1 MLSSSINLQWPPF
14 IQRAA
19 SDILTDY
26 GPFVFGN
33 RPVRTRMPGGVG
45 AGGGKPPGYPITPST
60 GVNLWGESPLPLY
73 MNPVN
78 VSTLT
83 QVLAKGKGGT
93 ARNRPKEAGAQS
105 CEPTNRNSIQGP
117 VSGLVSTT

>member
-33 RPVRTRMPGGVG
+33 RPVRTRTPGGVG
-45 AGGGKPPGYPITPST
+45 AGGENPPATRLG
-60 GVNLWGESPLPLY
+60 NL
-73 MNPVN
+73 
-78 VSTLT
+78 LT
-83 QVLAKGKGGT
+83 DKFLHHNLCYVYWMC
-93 ARNRPKEAGAQS
+93 EADVGF
-105 CEPTNRNSIQGP
+105 TFYQGCIDSNNLSSY
-117 VSGLVSTT
+117 VAH

>member
-33 RPVRTRMPGGVG
+33 RPVRTRTPGGVG
-45 AGGGKPPGYPITPST
+45 AGGEKPPATRLCGAWFNRFKYSDLLIHVVDKHVEIAFVIDCDRVVIFLTRNT
-60 GVNLWGESPLPLY
+60 FNPL
-73 MNPVN
+73 NDF
-78 VSTLT
+78 
-83 QVLAKGKGGT
+83 
-93 ARNRPKEAGAQS
+93 RF
-105 CEPTNRNSIQGP
+105 
-117 VSGLVSTT
+117 

>member
-19 SDILTDY
+19 GDILTDY

-33 RPVRTRMPGGVG
+33 RPVRTRTPGGVG
-45 AGGGKPPGYPITPST
+45 AGGENPPATRCTPGM
-60 GVNLWGESPLPLY
+60 GVNLWGESPLY
-73 MNPVN
+73 VNPVN

-83 QVLAKGKGGT
+83 QVLAEGKSLPRT
-93 ARNRPKEAGAQS
+93 
-105 CEPTNRNSIQGP
+105 
-117 VSGLVSTT
+117 

>member
-33 RPVRTRMPGGVG
+33 RPVRTRTLGGVG
-45 AGGGKPPGYPITPST
+45 AGGEKPPATRFGRID
-60 GVNLWGESPLPLY
+60 VI
-73 MNPVN
+73 
-78 VSTLT
+78 VSDVSYAAIRSRCCDLEGISANDDAQP
-83 QVLAKGKGGT
+83 QVSALH
-93 ARNRPKEAGAQS
+93 
-105 CEPTNRNSIQGP
+105 
-117 VSGLVSTT
+117 

>member
-33 RPVRTRMPGGVG
+33 RPVRTRTPGGVG
-45 AGGGKPPGYPITPST
+45 AGGETPPATRLDT
-60 GVNLWGESPLPLY
+60 GLFCFLYVETIHFFKCFSALFSNLPLVVVKTPIFRLQICSFG
-73 MNPVN
+73 NFIDN
-78 VSTLT
+78 LLLKNLLIASS
-83 QVLAKGKGGT
+83 
-93 ARNRPKEAGAQS
+93 N
-105 CEPTNRNSIQGP
+105 
-117 VSGLVSTT
+117 